1 VPLPNPIEEFE
12 HPPDPPLSLRSATDP
27 TEPGTKPPTETAT
40 SSGGDLSTL
49 LREGRGLAARPG
61 RRVASELAGAS
72 TASRSSGHS
81 AGRRSA
87 GSRHEPRYDTR
98 FIDDEYRDHPE
109 YAGPPRGR
117 PTASLQR
124 TWVDPEEMPFT
135 PVARPGSPLVSRML
149 SVSVSLMFVA
159 LLAWLII
166 PEVSYRI
173 NTSGTVKL
181 RGGVL
186 TAQPVQLSP
195 SSPAVVKELFIDAS
209 QLPDGQLPK
218 GTAIAALESVSRD
231 GSRLQTDILRTP
243 FDARFASV
251 DVLEGGVTFPGAPVA
266 TVYDPLRMYV
276 ILTVQPHTLDVLRR
290 GMRATLKSP
299 VLDKTIPGTVISAVP
314 LLGTDHNPTTA
325 KLVNIRI
332 KPDVEIKELVPGVRF
347 DAVIDLGSAPK
358 DAPQLVF
365 TIEDPGALPGG
376 SGAPNQSVPNQ
387 SPPTPVGAQPNG
399 APNGSSNGSPTG
411 AGQPTV
417 PSAPVA
423 ATPSSV
429 ASQTR

>member
-1 VPLPNPIEEFE
+1 VSLPSPLETFGDMRAVRDANASLP
-12 HPPDPPLSLRSATDP
+12 SLRSAK
-27 TEPGTKPPTETAT
+27 EPGEDRVEESNDSLNSIPPTAAA
-40 SSGGDLSTL
+40 SGGSGGDLSLL
-49 LREGRGLAARPG
+49 LREGRGLAARPA
-61 RRVASELAGAS
+61 RRPASVSAS
-72 TASRSSGHS
+72 AQQRRAPREQSG
-81 AGRRSA
+81 
-87 GSRHEPRYDTR
+87 
-98 FIDDEYRDHPE
+98 FDDDYADHPE
-109 YAGPPRGR
+109 YVGPPRGR

-124 TWVDPEEMPFT
+124 VWVDPNEMPFT

-149 SVSVSLMFVA
+149 SVGVSLLFAA

-173 NTSGTVKL
+173 NASGTIVL

-218 GTAIAALESVSRD
+218 GTAIAALEGVSRD
-231 GSRLQTDILRTP
+231 GQSLQTDILRTP

-251 DVLEGGVTFPGAPVA
+251 DVLEGGVTWPGNPVA
-266 TVYDPLRMYV
+266 TVYDPSRMYV

-290 GMRATLKSP
+290 GMRAKLKSP
-299 VLDKTIPGTVISAVP
+299 VLEESIPGTVISAVP

-332 KPDVEIKELVPGVRF
+332 KPDLEIKELVPGVRF
-347 DAVIDLGSAPK
+347 NAVIDLGSAPK

-365 TIEDPGALPGG
+365 TIEDPAGALPGG
-376 SGAPNQSVPNQ
+376 SPAQTQTAPS
-387 SPPTPVGAQPNG
+387 PVGAQPNG
-399 APNGSSNGSPTG
+399 SSNGSSPD
-411 AGQPTV
+411 ASQPTV
-417 PSAPVA
+417 KPASGTPTGPSD
-423 ATPSSV
+423 SSTDS
-429 ASQTR
+429 SQTR